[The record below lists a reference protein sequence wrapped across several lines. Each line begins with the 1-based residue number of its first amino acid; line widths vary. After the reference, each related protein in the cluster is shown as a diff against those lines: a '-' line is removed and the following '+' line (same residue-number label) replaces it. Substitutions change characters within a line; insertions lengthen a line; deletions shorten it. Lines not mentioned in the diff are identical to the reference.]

1 MNPIIVF
8 VNRSINDVLASVLIF
23 CISSLHCIQ
32 YLHLGFQMLALIL
45 KSFAYIAACYSAD
58 LNWERDEEVVEL
70 ETETK
75 IQ

>member
-1 MNPIIVF
+1 MNAITVF
-8 VNRSINDVLASVLIF
+8 VNRSINDVLSSILIF
-23 CISSLHCIQ
+23 CVSSLHCIQ
-32 YLHLGFQMLALIL
+32 YLHLGFQTGLIL
-45 KSFAYIAACYSAD
+45 RSFAYIAACYSAD